1 MFPAYPQYTF
11 VIGLQALENIEH
23 SIINYDKNGSGNM
36 NGSVQNMATMR
47 YFINKNVQRRIWD
60 VSRNY
65 GDRRRKF

>member
-1 MFPAYPQYTF
+1 MD
-11 VIGLQALENIEH
+11 
-23 SIINYDKNGSGNM
+23 YDKNGSGNM
-36 NGSVQNMATMR
+36 NGSILNMAIMK